1 MARLVRPTIRAIQTV
16 PVSLDARQDLTVRGA
31 RGTHARSEF
40 LLVRVLVDTGNG
52 DPVEGFGEVS
62 ATSLWSGED
71 GGSADY
77 FIRKLLSPALV
88 GQPLAPVGA
97 LEAAMDRVLAGN
109 VFTKAGVSTAL
120 WDCWARVL
128 DVPLAV
134 ALGGPYRTEVPI
146 KMSISG
152 DGPGLKQTFD
162 AVTSLG
168 VRSYKVKVGRG
179 VPGDVARVAYA
190 RELAG
195 PGSFIGADANG
206 GWTRAEAARAIPEL
220 RRYDAAFVEQ
230 PCAPHDLQAMCAL
243 RGLGLP
249 VIADESVFSASDLVA
264 VIRADAA
271 DIVSVYVGKAGGPGR
286 AVGQGRLAADFGLGC
301 VIGSNGEFGIAAAAQ
316 LHVACAIPGLS
327 TDIPSDVIGALYY
340 GTDIL
345 ETPLDSDG
353 VRVRLADA
361 AGLGVR
367 PRADILARFR

>member
-1 MARLVRPTIRAIQTV
+1 MAGSAQPTVRAIQTA
-16 PVSLDARQDLTVRGA
+16 PVSLDAREDLTVRGA
-31 RGTHARSEF
+31 RGVHARSDF
-40 LLVRVLVDTGNG
+40 LLVRVLVDAGQGAT
-52 DPVEGFGEVS
+52 VEGFGEVS

-77 FIRKLLSPALV
+77 FIRKVLGPALA
-88 GQPLAPVGA
+88 GQPLVPVGA

-128 DVPLAV
+128 DVPLAA

-195 PGSFIGADANG
+195 DGAFIGADANC
-206 GWTRAEAARAIPEL
+206 GWTRAEAAQAVPEL
-220 RRYDAAFVEQ
+220 RRYDVAFVEQ
-230 PCAPHDLQAMCAL
+230 PCAAHDLQAMRAV

-249 VIADESVFSASDLVA
+249 VIADESVFTVSDLVA

-286 AVGQGRLAADFGLGC
+286 AVAQGRLAADFGLGC

-316 LHVACAIPGLS
+316 LHVACAIPGL
-327 TDIPSDVIGALYY
+327 TTNVPSDIIGALYY
-340 GTDIL
+340 GADIL
-345 ETPLDSDG
+345 QTPLDSDG
-353 VRVRLADA
+353 VRVRLTDA

-367 PRADILARFR
+367 PRADIMARFR